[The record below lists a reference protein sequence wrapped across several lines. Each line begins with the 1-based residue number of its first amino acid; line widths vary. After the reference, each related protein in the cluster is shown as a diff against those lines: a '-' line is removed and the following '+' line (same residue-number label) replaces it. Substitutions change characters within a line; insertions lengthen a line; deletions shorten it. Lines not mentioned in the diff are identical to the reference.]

1 MSSNLQLDPANS
13 TKTDYHNNVDN
24 LTYFEGDLNVTQE
37 MFDVFY
43 KTARS
48 TRAIRRDRKMLGQK
62 EPSTTHSMLQS
73 MLPQEQ

>member
-43 KTARS
+43 K
-48 TRAIRRDRKMLGQK
+48 
-62 EPSTTHSMLQS
+62 LQG
-73 MLPQEQ
+73 PPEQ